1 MWVIETRQSY
11 RNGKLSEKMKTELE
25 RIEFAF
31 ETVDPWQKYYELAKA
46 YYDKHGT
53 LVLSKE

>member
-1 MWVIETRQSY
+1 
-11 RNGKLSEKMKTELE
+11 MKTELE
-25 RIEFAF
+25 RIGFAF